1 VASEAQIPGGEG
13 WEGPRG
19 PGRSPGFTW
28 RRLLWSLLCPSRGNR
43 VVPTPPGAVLGVLC
57 AGLTAAAYGSA
68 SNILFITVALLLTSL
83 VLGGLLGWLNLRGLR
98 WRLRPPRALRAGQDA
113 VVPLELRHAGRF
125 LPVRCVGF
133 ELAARAVPAG
143 GAGASDLPA
152 RLRLAPSGETPVTGR
167 VALPGRLDPGA
178 GAEVAWDV
186 RPARRGRLRIELR
199 RVVSVFPFGLLRREL
214 SPSLAV
220 ETIVWPAPAEPRLVG
235 TGFAR
240 RRPEGRPRPRA
251 GVGSDLLALRAYRP
265 GDSPRQVHW
274 KASART
280 GSLLVRQP
288 AAEAA
293 EGYALRVCTEAARW
307 PRPAQFELLLSVA
320 AALAEDFY
328 RRGRLQS
335 FALGTGPAFAVRRL
349 SDLERALDCLA
360 LAEPGPPM
368 PAAAGGREIVT
379 FTPEGARGVVAWAGR
394 ERLAVL

>member
-1 VASEAQIPGGEG
+1 MGPEAQIPGGEG

-19 PGRSPGFTW
+19 TFRRPGFTW
-28 RRLLWSLLCPSRGNR
+28 RRLLWSLLCPARGNR

-57 AGLTAAAYGSA
+57 AGLIAAAYGSA

-98 WRLRPPRALRAGQDA
+98 WRLRPPRALRRGQDA

-133 ELAARAVPAG
+133 EFAARAVPAG
-143 GAGASDLPA
+143 SAGASDLPA
-152 RLRLAPSGETPVTGR
+152 RLRLASGGETPVTGR
-167 VALPGRLDPGA
+167 VALGGRLDPGTF
-178 GAEVAWDV
+178 AEVTWDL

-214 SPSLAV
+214 SPSLAI
-220 ETIVWPAPAEPRLVG
+220 ETIVWPAPAELRLVG
-235 TGFAR
+235 AGFAR
-240 RRPEGRPRPRA
+240 RRLEGRPRPRA
-251 GVGSDLLALRAYRP
+251 GFGSDLLALRAYRP

-274 KASART
+274 KATART

-288 AAEAA
+288 AAEAV

-307 PRPAQFELLLSVA
+307 PRPVQFELLLSVA
-320 AALAEDFY
+320 SALAEHFY
-328 RRGRLQS
+328 RCGRLHS
-335 FALGTGPAFAVRRL
+335 FALGADPAFAVRCL
-349 SDLERALDCLA
+349 SDLERALDALA

-368 PAAAGGREIVT
+368 PAAAGEGEIVT
-379 FTPEGARGVVAWAGR
+379 FTPEGSRGVVAWAGR

>member
-1 VASEAQIPGGEG
+1 MGPEAQIPGGEG

-19 PGRSPGFTW
+19 TGRRTGFTW
-28 RRLLWSLLCPSRGNR
+28 RRLLWSLLCPPRGNR
-43 VVPTPPGAVLGVLC
+43 VVPTLPGAVLGVLC
-57 AGLTAAAYGSA
+57 AGLIAAAYGSA

-98 WRLRPPRALRAGQDA
+98 WRLRPPRALRVGQDA

-133 ELAARAVPAG
+133 AFAARAVPAG
-143 GAGASDLPA
+143 SAGASDLPA
-152 RLRLAPSGETPVTGR
+152 RLRLAPGGEAPVTGQ
-167 VALPGRLDPGA
+167 VALGERLDPGSV
-178 GAEVAWDV
+178 AEVAWDL
-186 RPARRGRLRIELR
+186 RPARRGRLRIELS

-214 SPSLAV
+214 SPSLAM
-220 ETIVWPAPAEPRLVG
+220 ETIVWPAPAELRFVG

-240 RRPEGRPRPRA
+240 QRPEGRPRPRA

-274 KASART
+274 KATART

-288 AAEAA
+288 AAETA
-293 EGYALRVCTEAARW
+293 EGYALHVCTEAACW
-307 PRPAQFELLLSVA
+307 PRPAQFELLLSMA
-320 AALAEDFY
+320 GALAEYFY

-335 FALGTGPAFAVRRL
+335 FALGTAPAFAVRRG
-349 SDLERALDCLA
+349 SDLERALDLLA

-368 PAAAGGREIVT
+368 PAAAGGGEIVT
-379 FTPEGARGVVAWAGR
+379 FTPEGAHGVVAWAGR